1 MKLSIWSSYYHELN
15 AEEMV
20 DEFIKNGLYTTELSD
35 EHGYELFNRDKDYIE
50 TGKKFAQFIKERNF
64 EISQGHLWLEV
75 KMCENEASIEELC
88 KWIDMNEAIGI
99 ENMVL
104 HCDNL
109 LNSDLSKSEK
119 TELNIRSL
127 KKVANHVKDK
137 DITICLENLRPM
149 NDSGDELVDESVDDL
164 LHIIEQV
171 GSDRFGI
178 CLDTGHLNLTC
189 KNQREFIQKAGE
201 KLKALHIADNQG
213 EIDQHMMP
221 FTRGNIDFKEVV
233 KTLKEIGY
241 NGVFNLE
248 IPGENRIP
256 LELRNEKIKYIKA
269 CYNYLMK

>member
-88 KWIDMNEAIGI
+88 KWIDMYEAIGI

-233 KTLKEIGY
+233 KTLREIGY
-241 NGVFNLE
+241 KGVFNLE